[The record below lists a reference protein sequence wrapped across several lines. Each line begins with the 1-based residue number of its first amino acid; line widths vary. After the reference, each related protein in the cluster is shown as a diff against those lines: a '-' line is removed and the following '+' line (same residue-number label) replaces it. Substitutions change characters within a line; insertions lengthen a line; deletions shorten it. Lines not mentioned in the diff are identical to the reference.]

1 MLIGKV
7 ATPATVPTDRTT
19 LKPCSSGPTSKN
31 SPSGVA
37 SVCSGTES
45 GIAILSA

>member
-19 LKPCSSGPTSKN
+19 LKPWA
-31 SPSGVA
+31 SGV
-37 SVCSGTES
+37 SNPTT
-45 GIAILSA
+45 LR